1 MNITLYIN
9 NTPIT
14 VPAGTSILQAAQKR
28 DISIPTMCYQDGL
41 PHNTSCM
48 ICVVEE
54 TQTGKLLPSCS
65 ARAEDGMS
73 IQTNNDR
80 IRQFRKDTLDLLLSE
95 HVGDCQAPCQRICP
109 AYMDIPLM
117 IRQIQQQDWPA
128 AIRTV
133 KAEIALPSVLGR
145 ICPAPC
151 ESGCNRKQHDS
162 PVSICL
168 LKRIV
173 ADIDLKSEQPFQPQ
187 NRPASG
193 KTVAIVGAGPGGL
206 SAAYYLAQFGHKCT
220 ILDKNERPGG
230 NLRYAVPEDRLPRDV
245 LDAEIERIR
254 ALGIEFRMNTS
265 LGSEVSFDELRNQY
279 DAVVLM
285 TGDLDSAL
293 YESTPLELSKRGL
306 NVDRKTFSTNI
317 EGSFAG
323 GSLVSSSK
331 MAVRAVGH
339 GKSIAHSVD
348 QYFSGQTITGRPQR
362 FNSLMGR
369 LQEGEAKEFLKEADA
384 MERIEPVAD
393 GFSQDEAI
401 HEANRCFRCDCRK
414 QESCKLRIYSEE
426 YDASQS
432 RFRISKRHAFERQV
446 QHDLV
451 VFESGKCIKCGLCV
465 QITAQ
470 AGEQF
475 GFTFIRRGF
484 NVKISIPFQE
494 ALDRGLAQVARECAE
509 TCPTAAISFKNHE
522 ESEPDS
528 NPI

>member
-14 VPAGTSILQAAQKR
+14 VSAGTSLLQAVQTLGFT
-28 DISIPTMCYQDGL
+28 IPTMCYQDGL

-54 TQTGKLLPSCS
+54 TRTGKLLPSCS

-73 IQTNNDR
+73 IETNNDR

-117 IRQIQQQDWPA
+117 IRQIQQQDWQA

-133 KAEIALPSVLGR
+133 KAEIALPAVLGR

-151 ESGCNRKQHDS
+151 ENGCNRKQHDS

-173 ADIDLKSEQPFQPQ
+173 ADIDLESDEPYRPVVKSSS
-187 NRPASG
+187 N

-220 ILDKNERPGG
+220 IFDKNERPGG
-230 NLRYAVPEDRLPRDV
+230 NLRYAVPKDRLPRDV
-245 LDAEIERIR
+245 LDAEIELLR
-254 ALGIEFRMNTS
+254 ALGIEFSMNTS
-265 LGSEVSFDELRNQY
+265 LGSDVSLDELRNKY
-279 DAVVLM
+279 DAIVLM
-285 TGDLDSAL
+285 TGDLNSAL

-306 NVDRKTFSTNI
+306 SVNRKTLSTNI
-317 EGSFAG
+317 EGIFAG

-348 QYFSGQTITGRPQR
+348 QFLSDKTITGRSQR

-369 LQEGEAKEFLKEADA
+369 LQEGEAKEFLKEADSA
-384 MERIEPVAD
+384 ERIEPVAN
-393 GFSQDEAI
+393 GFSHDEAI
-401 HEANRCFRCDCRK
+401 REAQRCFRCDCRK
-414 QESCKLRIYSEE
+414 QESCKLRLYSDE

-451 VFESGKCIKCGLCV
+451 VFEPGKCIKCGLCV
-465 QITAQ
+465 QITAN

-509 TCPTAAISFKNHE
+509 SCPTAAISFKNHE
-522 ESEPDS
+522 SVP
-528 NPI
+528 